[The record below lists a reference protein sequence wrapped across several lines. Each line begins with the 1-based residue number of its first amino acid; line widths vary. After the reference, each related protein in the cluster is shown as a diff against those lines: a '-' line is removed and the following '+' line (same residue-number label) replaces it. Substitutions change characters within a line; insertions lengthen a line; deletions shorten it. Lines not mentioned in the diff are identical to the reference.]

1 MASFNT
7 EEPGVMWIDLNSA
20 FATTEQQSRPSL
32 RGKPVGVTNRIS
44 KECCVIAA
52 SYEAKRRGVK
62 VGCRRSEAVAICPDL
77 VMLET
82 DPPKYHH
89 VYEKL
94 FAIMQDYT
102 PKAKMKSIDEGVL
115 DFHHL
120 PEAGREAKLVQIGH
134 EIKARVRAEIG
145 DYMMINVG
153 IGTNRFLAKMAAS
166 LHKPDGLDVLT
177 HKNIH
182 EIFATLELEDLTG
195 IAQAFGRRLRSYGI
209 QTPTDFLAARED
221 WLQKV
226 VFRSICGSYWYQR
239 LRGFE
244 VDDYQTKLGMVGR
257 QWVVKNPTHEENYLR
272 SCLHYLTETVAI
284 KLRHRGK
291 EARGVCVWMRFCDDG
306 AGFGG
311 GWEQA
316 GRGGYIR
323 FRAKKMYKTACY
335 TNDEIWRRVAELF
348 DERPRRLR
356 VRLMGVYLYQ
366 LEPSQRGQL
375 KMFEDAVRADE
386 LTAAI
391 DKVNDFY
398 GTFTLHSAD
407 ALTGKQNIKQKIPF
421 GGTEYFK
428 LLLKRG

>member
-244 VDDYQTKLGMVGR
+244 VDDYQTKLELHELR
-257 QWVVKNPTHEENYLR
+257 QTLTGQSAAIEVIQRQLSDLTKMLSGAAEPLPVADVTNLPLSELKLPKKTYNSLWKAGLSTIQDLFELR
-272 SCLHYLTETVAI
+272 SIHDLRAIRNLGKIGQAAVIRRMYET
-284 KLRHRGK
+284 
-291 EARGVCVWMRFCDDG
+291 
-306 AGFGG
+306 GFTS
-311 GWEQA
+311 WA
-316 GRGGYIR
+316 DRMS
-323 FRAKKMYKTACY
+323 K
-335 TNDEIWRRVAELF
+335 
-348 DERPRRLR
+348 RPYR
-356 VRLMGVYLYQ
+356 
-366 LEPSQRGQL
+366 
-375 KMFEDAVRADE
+375 RAD
-386 LTAAI
+386 
-391 DKVNDFY
+391 KV
-398 GTFTLHSAD
+398 
-407 ALTGKQNIKQKIPF
+407 
-421 GGTEYFK
+421 
-428 LLLKRG
+428 